1 MSQRSR
7 APNQRLV
14 GSAFVMDMASGC
26 AMLAVQFM
34 GVALGAG
41 PTLLGL
47 LGAVGGATYTILCL
61 CSGAVADR
69 FGPRRITRLAAALMI
84 VVWLAM
90 AMAGR
95 IELLLGLAVASG
107 ATMAL
112 FWPSL
117 MVWVADLSSGQA
129 RGLGRALGMFNLSW
143 ASGVLGGFVIAG
155 ALWDWVGQAS
165 FYCSV
170 AGGLLILILLQLT
183 PGGASRGGEHTPDQ
197 PTALPRPALGRR
209 LRIAGRVGVFAS
221 FFCTGMVRALFPK
234 LGEALG
240 YSSALVGWAV
250 GMPHFSA
257 MVVFALARITGRW
270 QYRSW
275 KLWLAV
281 PAGVVGMV
289 LATSSHTPWQF
300 LLGFSLVGVCGG
312 ISYLSS
318 QFYGLHQPEHR
329 RGASMRHHEAVVGAG
344 VVAGPLLG
352 GLVADYTDWLPAA
365 FALAAGVMV
374 IAGLVQIV
382 LWWVMS
388 KLDSSSVAC
397 PGLRAD

>member
-1 MSQRSR
+1 MWQRLG

-14 GSAFVMDMASGC
+14 GAAFVMDMAAGC
-26 AMLAVQFM
+26 AMLAVQFT

-41 PTLLGL
+41 PALLGL

-61 CSGAVADR
+61 CSGGVADR

-95 IELLLGLAVASG
+95 IGLLLGLVVVSG
-107 ATMAL
+107 AAMAL

-129 RGLGRALGMFNLSW
+129 RGLGRALGTFNISW
-143 ASGVLGGFVIAG
+143 SSGVLGGFVIAG

-170 AGGLLILILLQLT
+170 AAGLLIIVLLQLT

-209 LRIAGRVGVFAS
+209 LRIAGRLGVFAS
-221 FFCTGMVRALFPK
+221 FFCTAMVRALFPK
-234 LGEALG
+234 VGEALG

-257 MVVFALARITGRW
+257 MVVFALARTTGRW

-289 LATSSHTPWQF
+289 LATSAHTPWQF

-318 QFYGLHQPEHR
+318 QFYGLHQAEHR
-329 RGASMRHHEAVVGAG
+329 RAASMRHHEAAVGAG
-344 VVAGPLLG
+344 AVAGPMLG
-352 GLVADYTDWLPAA
+352 GLVAGHYDWLPAA

-374 IAGLVQIV
+374 LAGLVQIV
-382 LWWVMS
+382 LWRVLS
-388 KLDSSSVAC
+388 N
-397 PGLRAD
+397 ADEASAA